1 VCCTARGIAGISGFP
16 KIIGRFRASD
26 PHRRC
31 LHSECFVLTTPEEA
45 GQDLPDKGQIAQDR
59 IDPAVVATLYIEYGE
74 ELKAFLIGLL
84 RNGDLAGEALQA
96 TFTKAVEVGHTAR
109 QETIKGWLFRVAYNE
124 AMAIRRRQKI
134 HWKSIQKLAWS
145 QSGSTEAP
153 EENVTRWETVSRV
166 RTALDTLPANQQ
178 RVVRMRIYEEKT
190 FAVIAEELDLPL
202 GTVLTRMRLALQKLE
217 KQFDQKS

>member
-1 VCCTARGIAGISGFP
+1 M
-16 KIIGRFRASD
+16 
-26 PHRRC
+26 
-31 LHSECFVLTTPEEA
+31 TTPEDA
-45 GQDLPDKGQIAQDR
+45 AQDR
-59 IDPAVVATLYIEYGE
+59 IDPAVVATLYVEYGE
-74 ELKAFLIGLL
+74 ELKAFLVGLL

-145 QSGSTEAP
+145 QTGSVEAP
-153 EENVTRWETVSRV
+153 EENVSRWETVSRV
-166 RTALDTLPANQQ
+166 RAALDTLPANQQ